1 MTRLLKSST
10 DNEHYLLP
18 NNSQKATRFCW
29 KQVWPR
35 GTKPKQIFVCMTGTP
50 ETTNI
55 SSRGKSSS
63 SLITPPPPFTQKYH
77 AALFWPLILLSQSTS
92 QTSSTFILF
101 RLFFFFLMFWSFF
114 LFVFSCRSCCCVC
127 ECSGVC
133 GWVCVFLCVFSPAA
147 SVDYGSFADRCSTW
161 LELLRLKAHTIRRGS
176 VKTSRRT
183 QSPPTNSP
191 AVTRT
196 CFHTRTHP
204 SMHAAEGQSILNQ
217 APAF

>member
-1 MTRLLKSST
+1 
-10 DNEHYLLP
+10 
-18 NNSQKATRFCW
+18 
-29 KQVWPR
+29 
-35 GTKPKQIFVCMTGTP
+35 MTGTP

-63 SLITPPPPFTQKYH
+63 SVITPPPPFTQKYH
-77 AALFWPLILLSQSTS
+77 CFDFSSFGLRAPPKPHPLLFFSVC
-92 QTSSTFILF
+92 
-101 RLFFFFLMFWSFF
+101 LFFFKCLDRF

-183 QSPPTNSP
+183 QSPPTNSQ
-191 AVTRT
+191 AVTRI
-196 CFHTRTHP
+196 CFHTLRHTRP
-204 SMHAAEGQSILNQ
+204 CMPLRDRAFSIKHQL
-217 APAF
+217 FS